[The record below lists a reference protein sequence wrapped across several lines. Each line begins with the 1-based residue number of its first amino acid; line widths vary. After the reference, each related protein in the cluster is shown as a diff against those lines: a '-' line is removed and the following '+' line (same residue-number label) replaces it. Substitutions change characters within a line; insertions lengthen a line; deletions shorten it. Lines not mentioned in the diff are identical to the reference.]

1 MTNDWS
7 FMQDFMYLS
16 LFILIAVYIK
26 SKFKIFD
33 KFLLPTSIIAG
44 FIGLI
49 LGPDILNLAQFDVES
64 LKNLVYHLM
73 AIGFIAL
80 ALKERNSETTTAS
93 FNTGISIVATY
104 IVQGIVGF
112 SITLILFYTIFPDIF
127 PAFGLI
133 LPLGFGQGPGVA
145 YSIGHQWESSG
156 FLNGGDIGLSIAT
169 LGFLWASIGGVIVLN
184 YLVRKKRMQHETL
197 ETDIIQTKIKESSDP
212 GEIPLSSGIDKI
224 SLQLCLIGIVYL
236 VSLLTIK
243 GLMIALEPL
252 GSYGATIASLLE
264 GFNFLFGT
272 VYAIL
277 LRLIFNIL
285 KKKKIVI
292 RNYPNNYLLQRISGA
307 AFDYMIVA
315 SIAAL
320 SISVIGDNII
330 PLLIVTLIG
339 GIVTFI
345 FIYFLTQRVFKEHTL
360 ENILALFGM
369 LTGTLSTGLALL
381 REVDPEFNSQ
391 VAENLVFGSAVG
403 LGFGLPLFA
412 LLSIPV
418 MGYTNNNPALY
429 IYTLIA
435 LAVYLLILF
444 AVYKLKNR
452 NKETLQS

>member
-7 FMQDFMYLS
+7 LMLDFMYLS

-49 LGPDILNLAQFDVES
+49 LGPEIFNLTRFDAES
-64 LKNLVYHLM
+64 LKNMVYHLM

-80 ALKERNSETTTAS
+80 ALKERNTETSRAS
-93 FNTGISIVATY
+93 FNTGLSIVATY
-104 IVQGIVGF
+104 IVQGIIGF
-112 SITLILFYTIFPDIF
+112 GITLILFYTLFQDLF

-145 YSIGHQWESSG
+145 YSIGHQWETSG
-156 FLNGGDIGLSIAT
+156 FLNGGDIGLSIST
-169 LGFLWASIGGVIVLN
+169 LGFLWASIGGVIALN
-184 YLVRKKRMQHETL
+184 FLVRKKRMEHERL
-197 ETDIIQTKIKESSDP
+197 ESDIVQTKIKESSEP

-224 SLQLCLIGIVYL
+224 SIQLCLIGIVYL

-277 LRLIFNIL
+277 LRIIFNQL
-285 KKKKIVI
+285 KKKKVMV

-330 PLLIVTLIG
+330 PLLIVTSIG
-339 GIVTFI
+339 GLVTFI
-345 FIYFLTQRVFKEHTL
+345 FIFFLCKKVFKNHTL
-360 ENILALFGM
+360 EYILALFGM

-381 REVDPEFNSQ
+381 KEVDPEFNSQ
-391 VAENLVFGSAVG
+391 VAENLVFGSAIG

-429 IYTLIA
+429 FYTLIA
-435 LAVYLLILF
+435 LAVYLVFLF
-444 AVYKLKNR
+444 VVFKLKNR
-452 NKETLQS
+452 KTLTA

>member
-184 YLVRKKRMQHETL
+184 YLVRKNECSMKHLKQ
-197 ETDIIQTKIKESSDP
+197 I
-212 GEIPLSSGIDKI
+212 LS
-224 SLQLCLIGIVYL
+224 
-236 VSLLTIK
+236 
-243 GLMIALEPL
+243 
-252 GSYGATIASLLE
+252 
-264 GFNFLFGT
+264 
-272 VYAIL
+272 
-277 LRLIFNIL
+277 
-285 KKKKIVI
+285 
-292 RNYPNNYLLQRISGA
+292 
-307 AFDYMIVA
+307 
-315 SIAAL
+315 
-320 SISVIGDNII
+320 
-330 PLLIVTLIG
+330 
-339 GIVTFI
+339 
-345 FIYFLTQRVFKEHTL
+345 
-360 ENILALFGM
+360 
-369 LTGTLSTGLALL
+369 
-381 REVDPEFNSQ
+381 
-391 VAENLVFGSAVG
+391 
-403 LGFGLPLFA
+403 
-412 LLSIPV
+412 
-418 MGYTNNNPALY
+418 
-429 IYTLIA
+429 
-435 LAVYLLILF
+435 
-444 AVYKLKNR
+444 KLK
-452 NKETLQS
+452 